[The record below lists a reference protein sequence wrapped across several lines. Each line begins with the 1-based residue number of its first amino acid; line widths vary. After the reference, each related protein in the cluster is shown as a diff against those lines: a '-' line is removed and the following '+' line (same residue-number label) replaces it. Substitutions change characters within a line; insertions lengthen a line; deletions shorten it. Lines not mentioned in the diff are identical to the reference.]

1 MNESELKVYCL
12 EHAGETLPPEA
23 QALLQRDPALQADV
37 ARLIA
42 VRNLIS
48 LKRYEQPADTAMER
62 CLLAVS
68 RQIRQ
73 EPEGWA
79 ARLRSWFTVE
89 HPALAYGTAAL
100 ALVAVT
106 ALVLPRGPATAP
118 LAVFDEPAP
127 AEVLPEPVLL
137 AVDEPDGAEI
147 EPTIAA
153 AASTFPN
160 FDKPIIFL
168 RSESTNLQ
176 PSVPRMQ
183 IGPGQVVPVNFEY

>member
-37 ARLIA
+37 ARLVA

-48 LKRYEQPADTAMER
+48 LKRYEQPADIAMER
-62 CLLAVS
+62 CLRAVS
-68 RQIRQ
+68 QQIRQ
-73 EPEGWA
+73 EPEGWVS
-79 ARLRSWFTVE
+79 RLRTWFTIE
-89 HPALAYGTAAL
+89 HPALAYSTAAL

-106 ALVLPRGPATAP
+106 ALVFPRSPATAP
-118 LAVFDEPAP
+118 LAALDENAP

-137 AVDEPDGAEI
+137 AVEESDVADIA
-147 EPTIAA
+147 PTIAA
-153 AASTFPN
+153 AEAAFPN

>member
-37 ARLIA
+37 ARLVA
-42 VRNLIS
+42 VRNLVS
-48 LKRYEQPADTAMER
+48 LKRYEQPSSPAMER
-62 CLLAVS
+62 CLRAVG
-68 RQIRQ
+68 QQLRQ

-79 ARLRSWFTVE
+79 SRLRAWFTIE

-100 ALVAVT
+100 ALIAVT
-106 ALVLPRGPATAP
+106 ALVLPRGPASAP
-118 LAVFDEPAP
+118 VALLEEPTP
-127 AEVLPEPVLL
+127 AEILPEPVLL
-137 AVDEPDGAEI
+137 AVDEPDEADI
-147 EPTIAA
+147 APTIAA
-153 AASTFPN
+153 AEAAFPN

-183 IGPGQVVPVNFEY
+183 IGPGQVVPVSFEY